1 MRWYAD
7 NSELNGI
14 RGAGIPDILL
24 FGGIAV
30 PPESD
35 TPLRNAVECV
45 KARYGHAR
53 APVKWNFKDLQPL
66 YKAQGMD
73 ALYADLLSKSKT
85 WREEIFREIC
95 RIDFT
100 IILACI
106 ESHSLATKVIKGTKP
121 DLTRFVFSNGLM
133 RLALHVIEKK
143 PERTQVVLDWP
154 DKGISK
160 PFDAEYS
167 SAYNYGK
174 THDGSVSYHSG
185 PLNKLGFS
193 DSTVYANMHHST
205 LLQLADLIIGAS
217 REMIECAIGK
227 KSTGFGVD
235 MAKIVA
241 SHYRGYK
248 GRIYG
253 RGISVASGDPAFKG
267 AVKAY
272 VNTVLS

>member
-14 RGAGIPDILL
+14 KGASIPDILL

-35 TPLRNAVECV
+35 TPLRDAVERV
-45 KARYGHAR
+45 KSKYGHAR
-53 APVKWNFKDLQPL
+53 APVKWNFKDLQSL
-66 YKAQGMD
+66 YKSQGMD
-73 ALYADLLSKSKT
+73 ALYTDLLTQSKK
-85 WREEIFREIC
+85 WRGGIFREIC
-95 RIDFT
+95 GIDFT

-106 ESHSLATKVIKGTKP
+106 ESHSFSTKVIKGTKP

-133 RLALHVIEKK
+133 RLALHVIDTK

-167 SAYNYGK
+167 SAYNSGK
-174 THDGSVSYHSG
+174 TRDGSVSYHSG
-185 PLNKLGFS
+185 PLNKLGFA
-193 DSTVYANMHHST
+193 DSAVYANMHHST
-205 LLQLADLIIGAS
+205 LLQLADLIVGAS
-217 REMIECAIGK
+217 REMVECAIGK

-235 MAKIVA
+235 MAKVVA
-241 SHYRGYK
+241 SRYRGYR

-253 RGISVASGDPAFKG
+253 RGISVASGDPSFKV